1 MPVLFRGRVNFY
13 LKMQRGQDTIKQY
26 IGTERKSGNVADEGY
41 TYRNRKVRQILII
54 GGGASGLLAAIMAA
68 REGAEVTLLEHK
80 DRLGKKILSTG
91 NGRCNL
97 GNRRM
102 EKDCY
107 HSGEEEFPWRV
118 LEWFGLQE
126 NLNFWKELGLVL
138 KEKNGYLYPWSES
151 AASVADLLART
162 VRELSVEIILECHV
176 SSCEPCKQEV
186 LYEETLQNRRVFRVR
201 TDQGDFFAERVIL
214 AAGSKAASVLGSD
227 GSGYEIAKNMGLSI
241 QTVLPA
247 LVQLRCIGTFFKV
260 WSGVRVEAQVHLFVD
275 GKEVAHDTGEVQCTE
290 YGISGIPV
298 FQVSRFAAIG
308 LFEEKKVEVFLD
320 FLPFLNER
328 EKTGW
333 LKERCERFGM
343 RKAEELLDGV
353 IHKKLAWVLL
363 GCAGIAREQ
372 TVCDISFSQREK
384 LNRLLLAFRLEVS
397 GTNSFEQAQICCGG
411 ICTNEV
417 CSTTME
423 AKQISGL
430 YLCGEIL
437 DVDGICGG
445 YNLQWAF
452 SSGML
457 AGQTAAKALKR
468 EYQKEERHWDES
480 FWVREKEDKKS
491 LKKRS
496 EIPEKERCKTYD
508 SDSAVKTSNYTHRK
522 DAVRKGS
529 ENAAHSSHKHRGA
542 SHHQTVHRCKKKR

>member
-1 MPVLFRGRVNFY
+1 MGH
-13 LKMQRGQDTIKQY
+13 
-26 IGTERKSGNVADEGY
+26 
-41 TYRNRKVRQILII
+41 TYQNSKVRQILIV
-54 GGGASGLLAAIMAA
+54 GGGASGLLAAVMAA
-68 REGAEVTLLEHK
+68 REGAKVTILEHK

-102 EKDCY
+102 ERDCY

-118 LEWFGLQE
+118 LERFGLQE
-126 NLNFWKELGLVL
+126 NLAFWEELGLVL
-138 KEKNGYLYPWSES
+138 KDKNGYLYPWSES
-151 AASVADLLART
+151 AASVADLLVRA
-162 VRELSVEIILECHV
+162 VRELSVESILECHV
-176 SSCEPCKQEV
+176 SSCEPCEQEIF
-186 LYEETLQNRRVFRVR
+186 YGEIPQNRRVFRVR
-201 TDQGDFFAERVIL
+201 TNQGEFFAERVIL

-227 GSGYEIAKNMGLSI
+227 GSGYEIAENMGLSI

-260 WSGVRVEAQVHLFVD
+260 WSGVRAEAQVRLLID
-275 GKEVAHDTGEVQCTE
+275 GKETAHDTGEVQCTE

-308 LFEEKKVEVFLD
+308 LFQGKKVEVFLD
-320 FLPFLNER
+320 FLPFLD
-328 EKTGW
+328 EKEKSGW

-343 RKAEELLDGV
+343 RRAEELLDGV
-353 IHKKLAWVLL
+353 IHKKLEWVLL
-363 GCAGIAREQ
+363 GCAGIPREQ
-372 TVCDISFSQREK
+372 AVCDISVSQREK
-384 LNRLLLAFRLEVS
+384 LSRLLTAFRLEVC

-411 ICTNEV
+411 VSTSEV
-417 CSTTME
+417 CSTTMQ
-423 AKQISGL
+423 ARQISGL

-457 AGQTAAKALKR
+457 AGQAAATALKQ
-468 EYQKEERHWDES
+468 EYQKEKRSWDEPL
-480 FWVREKEDKKS
+480 WVREKEDRKS
-491 LKKRS
+491 IKKRS
-496 EIPEKERCKTYD
+496 EIPEKERHKTYD

-522 DAVRKGS
+522 DAVRKGG
-529 ENAAHSSHKHRGA
+529 ENAAYSSRGNRGA